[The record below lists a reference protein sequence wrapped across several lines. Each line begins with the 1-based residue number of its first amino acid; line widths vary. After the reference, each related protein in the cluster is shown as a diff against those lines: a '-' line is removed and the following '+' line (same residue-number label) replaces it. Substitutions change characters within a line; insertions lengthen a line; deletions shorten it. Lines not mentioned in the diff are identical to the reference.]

1 MKYNEQYIKSKL
13 VIKFT
18 FILIFF
24 SVFQIFSQQK
34 VFTGNPDTAFKVARE
49 LAFNKHR
56 KQAQDTLLLILT
68 KYPNYN
74 DIRAFLASTYSWDGD
89 YNKARKEFMNVL
101 NKDPKRK
108 TTWIAAINNELWSE
122 SPFKALDLTTS
133 ALKYFPNNEE
143 ILLLKAKAQQNG
155 NNPEDAL
162 KTINKIVESNPKNQK
177 AIEYKRNL
185 INALSYNTIGLK
197 SSVDLYSEV
206 FDPMQLHTFKYSR
219 QTKYGSII
227 AKMNFNRRF
236 KENGVQFEVDL
247 YPKIASGFYAYL
259 NLGFAN
265 TFLFP
270 DIRYGAELYKS
281 LPKSFEISAGFRA
294 LQYSTTT
301 MIYTGSLAW
310 YTGNSYWSFR
320 TYITP
325 NDNGSSKSGTLNYRK
340 YRKDADNYFSISL
353 GMGFSPEIDRFN
365 FGGNENAIINLNSQ
379 KFGGGYYFSSKNN
392 KNLWGSTFGITHQ
405 EISFDPGSYFWIYSL
420 SISWEVKFR

>member
-1 MKYNEQYIKSKL
+1 MPKNIIIFYIT
-13 VIKFT
+13 VI
-18 FILIFF
+18 LL
-24 SVFQIFSQQK
+24 SVNTKAQQK
-34 VFTGNPDTAFKVARE
+34 KFTGNPDTAFKVARE

-74 DIRAFLASTYSWDGD
+74 DIRAFLGSTYSWDGN
-89 YNKARKEFMNVL
+89 YGQARKEFMNVL

-122 SPFKALDLTTS
+122 LPFKALELTTS

-155 NNPEDAL
+155 KNPEDAL
-162 KTINKIVESNPKNQK
+162 ATVQEVLLNNPENNK
-177 AIEYKRNL
+177 AIEYKKGL

-197 SSVDLYSEV
+197 SSIDLYSEV
-206 FDPMQLHTFKYSR
+206 FDPMQLRTLKYSR

-227 AKMNFNRRF
+227 AKMNVSRRF
-236 KENGVQFEVDL
+236 QENGVQFEVDL
-247 YPKIASGFYAYL
+247 YPRIANGLYAYV

-270 DIRYGAELYKS
+270 DVRFGAEFYKS
-281 LPKSFEISAGFRA
+281 LPRSFEISAGFRA
-294 LQYSTTT
+294 LKYSSTTT
-301 MIYTGSLAW
+301 IYTGSVGW
-310 YTGNSYWSFR
+310 YTGNSYWAFR

-340 YRKDADNYFSISL
+340 YRSDANNYFSVSVGL
-353 GMGFSPEIDRFN
+353 GYSPEIDRFN
-365 FGGNENAIINLNSQ
+365 FEGNENAIIKLNSQ
-379 KFGGGYYFSSKNN
+379 KVGVGYYLSSKNS
-392 KNLWGSTFGITHQ
+392 KNMWGFKFGMTHQ
-405 EISFDPGSYFWIYSL
+405 EISFDPGNYFLIYSL
-420 SISWEVKFR
+420 SLSWEIKFR